1 MTIDEII
8 RSLQA
13 ENKEK
18 ESRKAKLTTEVRS
31 TLDKKDATQEELD
44 SADKK
49 ADEIRQLSENIEK
62 NNKKIKNY
70 QAVARGDSDGDGDE
84 PKAGKP
90 PVKRQLHGQDN
101 ELRDAINAYLHSKG
115 TTRDGLTSPDADV
128 IIPKDIVYNPENEV
142 KTVTDLSKLV
152 QHFQANTAAGEYPI
166 LQRATSGLTEAAEL
180 EKNPELSKPKF
191 LNVSWKVKTYRG
203 AIPISNEAIQD
214 SAVDLLGIVSR
225 NALEQKINTTNAAVA
240 EKLKG
245 FTPKNIAGEA
255 VDDLKHIINVDL
267 DPAYQKSIIA
277 SQSFYNWLDTLKDKD
292 GRYLLQQP
300 IVDGSPVRVIGI
312 PIYVVEDDLLGNA
325 GDSNAFIGDVKRAV
339 VMADRLDIQVR
350 WVDDA
355 IYGQFLQAATRFD
368 VEVAD
373 PNAGYFVSQSA
384 GSTKKS

>member
-1 MTIDEII
+1 M
-8 RSLQA
+8 
-13 ENKEK
+13 
-18 ESRKAKLTTEVRS
+18 
-31 TLDKKDATQEELD
+31 
-44 SADKK
+44 
-49 ADEIRQLSENIEK
+49 
-62 NNKKIKNY
+62 
-70 QAVARGDSDGDGDE
+70 
-84 PKAGKP
+84 
-90 PVKRQLHGQDN
+90 
-101 ELRDAINAYLHSKG
+101 
-115 TTRDGLTSPDADV
+115 
-128 IIPKDIVYNPENEV
+128 
-142 KTVTDLSKLV
+142 
-152 QHFQANTAAGEYPI
+152 
-166 LQRATSGLTEAAEL
+166 TEAAEL

-355 IYGQFLQAATRFD
+355 IFGQFLQAATRFD